1 MKCSAEGHNGTGS
14 SGRQQKWSMLEDKS
28 PPMMLCGRKAEA
40 DSISLLK
47 CGAGVQGWE
56 SRCLGRQ
63 QGVCWGP
70 LEPPGPPRS
79 DGGARDHS

>member
-1 MKCSAEGHNGTGS
+1 
-14 SGRQQKWSMLEDKS
+14 
-28 PPMMLCGRKAEA
+28 MLCGRKAEA

-79 DGGARDHS
+79 DGGARGRLSTELISDRLHVDEQESPHQNSP